1 MFPKASLIQFL
12 ATLSIVS
19 TIGVKVG
26 VCASPAANPIDMS
39 QAARD
44 AEPEPQAIFGDIVA
58 CTDANLS
65 GDCTTLGV
73 TSGVCTCFTGNLAGL
88 NDQVSSMEF
97 DLGAG
102 ATCTLYEDDN
112 CSGGS
117 VFVSNTGIINNFQD
131 IGFNDVMTCF
141 KCFQG

>member
-1 MFPKASLIQFL
+1 MFPKASLLQFL
-12 ATLSIVS
+12 AALSIVS
-19 TIGVKVG
+19 TIGVGVG
-26 VCASPAANPIDMS
+26 VGASPAAGPIDMS
-39 QAARD
+39 RVARD
-44 AEPEPQAIFGDIVA
+44 DGPGALAIFGDIIA

-102 ATCTLYEDDN
+102 ATCTLYQDNN

-117 VFVSNTGIINNFQD
+117 FFVSNTGIINNFQD
-131 IGFNDVMTCF
+131 IGFNDIMTCF